1 MRLKCSLL
9 GIIAIRL
16 QKSEFSAFPNFS
28 GVEVLEKPKA
38 QVGLL
43 KLLYKRLAE
52 ILRESPGLYY
62 R

>member
-1 MRLKCSLL
+1 M
-9 GIIAIRL
+9 IRL
-16 QKSEFSAFPNFS
+16 PESEFSSLPGFS
-28 GVEVLEKPKA
+28 CVEVLEKPKA

-43 KLLYKRLAE
+43 KSLYKRLAE